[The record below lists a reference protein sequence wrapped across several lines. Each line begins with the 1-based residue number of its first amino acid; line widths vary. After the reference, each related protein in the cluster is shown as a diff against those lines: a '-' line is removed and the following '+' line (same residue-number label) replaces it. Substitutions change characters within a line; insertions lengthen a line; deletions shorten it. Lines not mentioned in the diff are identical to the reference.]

1 MHSLSDRKA
10 LLASGIH
17 EIGPDDDL
25 PRPAVIIF
33 HGCGG
38 LRSHLPRYAEAA
50 KAAGWRAFIVDS
62 YAPRGWSRLKTL
74 MTVCTNL
81 AFRGKDRASDVLAAW
96 DEIAARPNVK
106 SDQVVLAG
114 WSHGGWS
121 IMELMTTDLKAKT
134 LDLSDAH
141 TARLTAPLGVYLA
154 YAYVGALAPARLKP
168 WLYKTRVYALTCQRD
183 HLTTVRNAEKVNDA
197 IRANGSTVESWIAC
211 GTHAFD
217 EPTSNGPMRHN
228 PELAIES
235 LKRFKTWLEGLT

>member
-1 MHSLSDRKA
+1 MHSLAERKA
-10 LLASGIH
+10 LLSSGIQ

-50 KAAGWRAFIVDS
+50 KAAGYRAFIVDS
-62 YAPRGWSRLKTL
+62 YGPRGWSRIKTL

-81 AFRGKDRASDVLAAW
+81 AFKGRERASDILAAW

-106 SDQVVLAG
+106 ADQIVLAG

-121 IMELMTTDLKAKT
+121 IMELMTTPLGSPRI
-134 LDLSDAH
+134 DLSDSDSAK
-141 TARLTAPLGVYLA
+141 LTAPMGVYLA

-168 WLYKTRVYALTCQRD
+168 WLYKTRIYALTCQRD
-183 HLTTVRNAEKVNDA
+183 HLTTVRNAERVNDA
-197 IRANGSTVESWIAC
+197 IRANGSSVESWIAC

-217 EPTSNGPMRHN
+217 EPTSNGPMKHN

-235 LKRFKTWLEGLT
+235 LKRFKTWLEGLI